1 MNQLLESTNFHN
13 YSSVV
18 QLLSDRAIA
27 QTHAHAFT
35 FLEDGESQEITV
47 TYQELDRR
55 SRQIAAQLQA
65 LGLEGE
71 RALLLYPSGLD
82 YLAAFFG
89 CLYAGVIAVPAYPP
103 QNQRKTPRIQAI
115 VADAQPAI
123 SAKPR
128 HCAIALTTKTLLP
141 KMQSLLEGLQ
151 WLATDD
157 LESGIEANWRKPKLE
172 QDTIAFLQYT
182 SGSTG
187 TPKGV
192 MVSHGNL
199 LHNAAM
205 TYRWMGHSPESK
217 FVSWLPIYHDM
228 GLIGGIL
235 QPLYGDFPCVL
246 MSPTAFL
253 QRPYRWLQAISRY
266 GGTTSGAPNFAY
278 DLCAQKIT
286 EEQRADLDL
295 SSWQVAFNG
304 AEPIRYETL
313 ERFSN
318 TFADCGFRKEAF
330 YPCYGMAEATL
341 LVAGGDKETEYKTKT
356 VNKEAL
362 AEDRIVEAL
371 EESDSQVLVGCGRSI
386 GGQEVIIVNPDSF
399 VVCEHNHVGEIWV
412 RGDSVAK
419 GYWQRVEETEEV
431 FHAKTFILEWGQ
443 RRKGGDFKVG
453 RSQKISDM
461 GELGDEELDVNFLP
475 ISPRAFPC
483 AYRRRGV
490 ARLSPHLPNNN
501 NDQSVKQNHF
511 LRTGDLGFLDEAGE
525 LFVTGRL
532 KDLII
537 IRGRNL
543 YPQDIELTAERS
555 HKALRLGSNAAFTVE
570 VENEERLVIVQELEF
585 RAKPNL
591 EEVIAAIRQGVTET
605 HEIQVYGVV
614 LIKAGSI
621 SKTSSGK
628 IQRRATRNLF
638 LEDKLN
644 IVASSV
650 IESQEFT
657 HKIVE
662 LTREELLQQSPNEA
676 QLLLETYLHSHFARI
691 LKRSPQDIDLD
702 NSLTALGMDSLKV
715 FELKNQL
722 EADLEINIAIADLF
736 SGLTM
741 RSLVTKI
748 LVQLKSDR
756 VTESI
761 SLKPVITNTNTH
773 PVSFAQA
780 RLWFLDRLQ
789 TGNPAY
795 NISFAVE
802 IKGKLE
808 IYRLESSLDQV
819 ITRQEILRTSFSTA
833 DGKPVQVIHPEF
845 PVTLSVVDALESEV
859 KSITTE
865 AHQQPFDLTQLPLI
879 RLKLLKLGSEKHIL
893 LLTMHHI
900 IADGLSAEVFVNE
913 VAQLYQGLSLPDLSI
928 QYKDVVYWQRQL
940 DREQQLINYWQEK
953 LNGAAPLLQLPTDKP
968 RPAVQSYQGKSQSW
982 EIPSTL
988 TKELQ
993 SLAQKEGVTLFM
1005 LLLAAFKTLLYRY
1018 TGQEDILVGSPIA
1031 NRNHE
1036 KLKDL
1041 IGFFVNTLVLRTNLA
1056 DNPSFSELL
1065 AQIRQ
1070 VALEAYAHQD
1080 LPFDK
1085 LVEVLQPTRDLSYTP
1100 LFQVMF
1106 ALQDAPKLAT
1116 IPGLSLKE
1124 FKVAP
1129 EIAQFDL
1136 SVCIENTADK
1146 LIATFEY
1153 NTDLF
1158 DDATITRMVSH
1169 YQNLLTGI
1177 VTNPQAKLSEL
1188 PLLSEREKQQ
1198 LLVDWNP
1205 PLIDYSQDISI
1216 QQLFEQQ
1223 VEQNPDAVAVSQ
1235 RGLGRG
1241 FQAPEPSS
1249 GDSPLAFPYE
1259 RLAVIF
1265 NNQQLTYK
1273 QLNEQANQLANYLQ
1287 EIGVKPEVLVGVYLE
1302 RSVET
1307 FIAVLAV
1314 IKAGGAYLPLDPE
1327 YPQER
1332 VAWMLKDAKPLV
1344 ILSQEYLKEK
1354 LADSIANIIYLDTEW
1369 DNIARQSKEN
1379 LPVQTTPENAV
1390 YTIYTSGSTGKPK
1403 GVVCTYGGLVNTY
1416 LAWQQANLLPV
1427 GDDNCYL
1434 QMASFSFDVFTGDL
1448 IKALCSG
1455 AKLVICPKELLLE
1468 PKKLYQLM
1476 VQEKITCADFVPAV
1490 LNNLV
1495 DYLERTNQDLT
1506 FMKLLIVGSDCW
1518 YVKDCQRVKNLCGS
1532 NTKLINA
1539 YGVSE
1544 ATIDSTYFE
1553 IDELNLSSDHLVSI
1567 GCPFPHTQIY
1577 LLDNNLQPVPV
1588 GVWGEIYLG
1597 GSSLARGYLNN
1608 PELTKEKFIS
1618 NPFTVNNNHSSL
1630 LPHFPTPLLYKT
1642 GDKARYLADGNIEFL
1657 ERVDNQIKIR
1667 GFRIELTEIETV
1679 INQYPNIKQ
1688 GIVIAKEDA
1697 SSNKYLVA
1705 YLVLNETE
1713 INREIVIEQ
1722 LRNYLKDKLPDYMI
1736 PVAWQVLTELPLTT
1750 NGKIDRLALKNIKIQ
1765 NKEATLTL
1773 TSSKQERIIL
1783 EIWQEILQRENI
1795 GVNDNFFDV
1804 GGHSLLLAQVQEKL
1818 EKSFSTNIAITDLF
1832 KYPTISSLANYLS
1845 QQDDLSASK
1854 TNTKEISDHAVP
1866 RLRRDR
1872 INKQKAA
1879 LARRKQLKGARK

>member
-1 MNQLLESTNFHN
+1 MNQLIHNHLKNFHN

-18 QLLSDRAIA
+18 QLLSDRSSQQSNAN
-27 QTHAHAFT
+27 AFT
-35 FLEDGESQEITV
+35 FLEDGESRETAV

-115 VADAQPAI
+115 VADARP
-123 SAKPR
+123 
-128 HCAIALTTKTLLP
+128 AIALTTKMLLP
-141 KMQSLLEGLQ
+141 KMQSLLGGLQ

-157 LESGIEANWRKPKLE
+157 LSAIEANWQKPNLE
-172 QDTIAFLQYT
+172 RDTIAFLQYT

-205 TYRWMGHSPESK
+205 TYRWMGHSPKSK
-217 FVSWLPIYHDM
+217 FISWLPIYHDM

-235 QPLYGDFPCVL
+235 QPLYGGFPCVL

-278 DLCAQKIT
+278 DLCVQKIT
-286 EEQRADLDL
+286 DEQRADLDL

-313 ERFSN
+313 ERFSK
-318 TFADCGFRKEAF
+318 TFADCGFRREAF

-341 LVAGGDKETEYKTKT
+341 LVAGGDKETEYQTKA
-356 VNKEAL
+356 VDKEAL

-371 EESDSQVLVGCGRSI
+371 EESDSQVLVGCGKSI
-386 GGQEVIIVNPDSF
+386 PGQEVIIVNPDLF
-399 VVCEHNHVGEIWV
+399 TVCERDRVGEIWV
-412 RGDSVAK
+412 RGNSVAK
-419 GYWQRVEETEEV
+419 GYWQRVEETRE
-431 FHAKTFILEWGQ
+431 TFQ
-443 RRKGGDFKVG
+443 AC
-453 RSQKISDM
+453 
-461 GELGDEELDVNFLP
+461 LGKE
-475 ISPRAFPC
+475 
-483 AYRRRGV
+483 Y
-490 ARLSPHLPNNN
+490 
-501 NDQSVKQNHF
+501 F
-511 LRTGDLGFLDEAGE
+511 LRTGDLGFLDENGE

-543 YPQDIELTAERS
+543 YPQDIELTAQRS

-570 VENEERLVIVQELEF
+570 IKNEERLVIVQELEF

-591 EEVIAAIRQGVTET
+591 EEVIATIRQGVTEA
-605 HEIQVYGVV
+605 HEIEVYGVV

-621 SKTSSGK
+621 PKTSSGK

-638 LEDKLN
+638 LEDKLS

-650 IESQEFT
+650 VESREFT
-657 HKIVE
+657 NNIVE
-662 LTREELLQQSPNEA
+662 LTKQELLQQSSDEA
-676 QLLLETYLHSHFARI
+676 QSLLETYLRSHFARI

-702 NSLTALGMDSLKV
+702 ISLTALGMDSLRV

-722 EADLEINIAIADLF
+722 EADLGISIAIADLF

-748 LVQLKSDR
+748 LVQLKSDDA
-756 VTESI
+756 TESI
-761 SLKPVITNTNTH
+761 SLKPVISNSNIH

-808 IYRLESSLDQV
+808 VNRLESSIDRV
-819 ITRQEILRTSFSTA
+819 IARQEILRTSFSTV
-833 DGKPVQVIHPEF
+833 DGKPVQVIHPES
-845 PVTLSVVDALESEV
+845 PVTLSVVDISPPTPQAWGKQESEV
-859 KSITTE
+859 KSITTKE
-865 AHQQPFDLTQLPLI
+865 HQQPFDLTQLPLI
-879 RLKLLKLGSEKHIL
+879 RLKLLKLGTEKHIL

-913 VAQLYQGLSLPDLSI
+913 VSQLYQGLSLPELPI
-928 QYKDVVYWQRQL
+928 QYKDVVYWQQQL
-940 DREQQLINYWQEK
+940 DREGKLIDYWQQK

-968 RPAVQSYQGKSQSW
+968 RLSVQSYQGKSQSW
-982 EIPSTL
+982 EIPSSL
-988 TKELQ
+988 SKELQ
-993 SLAQKEGVTLFM
+993 SLAQREGVTLFM

-1018 TGQEDILVGSPIA
+1018 TGQEDIIVGSPIA

-1041 IGFFVNTLVLRTNLA
+1041 IGFFVNTLVLRINLA
-1056 DNPSFSELL
+1056 ENPSLLELL

-1085 LVEVLQPTRDLSYTP
+1085 LVEALKPTRDLSYTP

-1106 ALQDAPKLAT
+1106 ALQDAPKLAI

-1124 FKVAP
+1124 FKVDP
-1129 EIAQFDL
+1129 QIAQFDL
-1136 SVCIENTADK
+1136 SVCIEKTADK

-1169 YQNLLTGI
+1169 YQNLLAGI
-1177 VTNPQAKLSEL
+1177 VINPQAKLSKL
-1188 PLLSEREKQQ
+1188 PLLSDREKQQ
-1198 LLVDWNP
+1198 LLVEWNTN
-1205 PLIDYSQDISI
+1205 LIDRSQASI
-1216 QQLFEQQ
+1216 QELFEQQ
-1223 VEQNPDAVAVSQ
+1223 VAQNPDAVAV
-1235 RGLGRG
+1235 
-1241 FQAPEPSS
+1241 
-1249 GDSPLAFPYE
+1249 
-1259 RLAVIF
+1259 VF
-1265 NNQQLTYK
+1265 NNQQLTYRE
-1273 QLNEQANQLANYLQ
+1273 LNGRANQLANYLQ
-1287 EIGVKPEVLVGVYLE
+1287 KFGVKPEVLVGVYLE
-1302 RSVET
+1302 RSIET

-1314 IKAGGAYLPLDPE
+1314 IKAGGAYLPLAPE

-1332 VAWMLKDAKPLV
+1332 IAWMLKDAKPFV

-1354 LADSIANIIYLDTEW
+1354 LAGSSIKIIYLDTKW
-1369 DNIARQSKEN
+1369 DDIDRQSKEN
-1379 LPVQTTPENAV
+1379 LPIQTTPENAV

-1416 LAWQQANLLPV
+1416 LAWQKANLLPA

-1455 AKLVICPKELLLE
+1455 ARLVICPKELLLH
-1468 PKKLYQLM
+1468 PKQLYQLM
-1476 VQEKITCADFVPAV
+1476 VHEKITCADFVPAV

-1495 DYLERTNQDLT
+1495 DYLERTDRDLA
-1506 FMKLLIVGSDCW
+1506 FVKLLIVGSDRW
-1518 YVKDCQRVKNLCGS
+1518 YVKDCQRVKKLCGS

-1553 IDELNLSSDHLVSI
+1553 IDELNLSSDRLVPI
-1567 GCPFPHTQIY
+1567 GRPFPNTQIF
-1577 LLDNNLQPVPV
+1577 LLDNNLQPVPI

-1608 PELTKEKFIS
+1608 SELTKEKFID
-1618 NPFTVNNNHSSL
+1618 NPFSNQQSTINNQR
-1630 LPHFPTPLLYKT
+1630 LYKT
-1642 GDKARYLADGNIEFL
+1642 GDKARYLPDGNIEFL
-1657 ERVDNQIKIR
+1657 ERIDNQVKIR
-1667 GFRIELTEIETV
+1667 GFRIELTEIETA
-1679 INQYPNIKQ
+1679 INQYSSIKQ
-1688 GIVIAKEDA
+1688 GVVIAKEDT
-1697 SSNKYLVA
+1697 SSSKYLVA

-1713 INREIVIEQ
+1713 TNREIVIDR
-1722 LRNYLKDKLPDYMI
+1722 LRNYLKEKLPDYMI
-1736 PVAWQVLTELPLTT
+1736 PVVWQVITELPLTA
-1750 NGKIDRLALKNIKIQ
+1750 NGKIDRLALQNIKVQ
-1765 NKEATLTL
+1765 NKQATLAL
-1773 TSSKQERIIL
+1773 TSNKQERIIL
-1783 EIWQEILQRENI
+1783 GIWQQILERDNI
-1795 GVNDNFFDV
+1795 DLNDNFFDV

-1818 EKSFSTNIAITDLF
+1818 EKSLSINIAITDLF
-1832 KYPTISSLANYLS
+1832 KYPSVSSLANYLN
-1845 QQDDLSASK
+1845 QEANDLL
-1854 TNTKEISDHAVP
+1854 TNRGLAIGEERSDRAEQISN
-1866 RLRRDR
+1866 R
-1872 INKQKAA
+1872 INKRKAA
-1879 LARRKQLKGARK
+1879 LARRKQFK

>member
-1 MNQLLESTNFHN
+1 
-13 YSSVV
+13 
-18 QLLSDRAIA
+18 
-27 QTHAHAFT
+27 
-35 FLEDGESQEITV
+35 
-47 TYQELDRR
+47 
-55 SRQIAAQLQA
+55 
-65 LGLEGE
+65 
-71 RALLLYPSGLD
+71 
-82 YLAAFFG
+82 
-89 CLYAGVIAVPAYPP
+89 
-103 QNQRKTPRIQAI
+103 
-115 VADAQPAI
+115 
-123 SAKPR
+123 
-128 HCAIALTTKTLLP
+128 
-141 KMQSLLEGLQ
+141 MQSLLTNLQ
-151 WLATDD
+151 WLTTDN
-157 LESGIEANWRKPKLE
+157 LEVGIESNWQQANIER
-172 QDTIAFLQYT
+172 DTIAFLQYT

-205 TYRWMGHSPESK
+205 TYRWMGHSPKSK

-235 QPLYGDFPCVL
+235 QPLYGGFPCVL

-278 DLCAQKIT
+278 DLCVQKIT
-286 EEQRADLDL
+286 EEQRATLDL

-313 ERFSN
+313 KRFSK
-318 TFADCGFRKEAF
+318 TFAECGFRKEAF

-341 LVAGGDKETEYKTKT
+341 LVTGGNKETEYKTKT
-356 VNKEAL
+356 VDKLAL

-371 EESDSQVLVGCGRSI
+371 EESDSQVLVGCGKSI
-386 GGQEVIIVNPDSF
+386 PGQEIVIVNPDLF
-399 VVCEHNHVGEIWV
+399 TFCEHNHVGEIWV

-419 GYWQRVEETEEV
+419 GYWQRVEETRE
-431 FHAKTFILEWGQ
+431 TFQACFGKE
-443 RRKGGDFKVG
+443 
-453 RSQKISDM
+453 
-461 GELGDEELDVNFLP
+461 
-475 ISPRAFPC
+475 
-483 AYRRRGV
+483 Y
-490 ARLSPHLPNNN
+490 
-501 NDQSVKQNHF
+501 F
-511 LRTGDLGFLDEAGE
+511 LRTGDLGFLDEDEE

-570 VENEERLVIVQELEF
+570 IQNEERLVIVQELEF
-585 RAKPNL
+585 REKPNL
-591 EEVIAAIRQGVTET
+591 EEVIVAIRQGVTES
-605 HEIQVYGVV
+605 HEIEVYGVV

-621 SKTSSGK
+621 PKTSSGK

-638 LEDKLN
+638 LEDKLS

-650 IESQEFT
+650 IESEEFNN
-657 HKIVE
+657 KIVE

-676 QLLLETYLHSHFARI
+676 QSLLEAYLHFHFARI
-691 LKRSPQDIDLD
+691 LQRSSQDIDLD
-702 NSLTALGMDSLKV
+702 SSLTALGMDSLRV

-722 EADLEINIAIADLF
+722 EADLGINIAIADWF

-808 IYRLESSLDQV
+808 VNRLESSIDRV
-819 ITRQEILRTSFSTA
+819 IARQEILRTSFSTV
-833 DGKPVQVIHPEF
+833 DGKPVQVINPELQ
-845 PVTLSVVDALESEV
+845 VTLSVVDALGSEV
-859 KSITTE
+859 KSITTK

-879 RLKLLKLGSEKHIL
+879 RLKLLRLEAEKHIL

-913 VAQLYQGLSLPDLSI
+913 VAQLYQGLSIPELPI

-940 DREQQLINYWQEK
+940 DREQQLIAYWQQK
-953 LNGAAPLLQLPTDKP
+953 LNDAPPLLQLPTDKP

-982 EIPSTL
+982 EIPSSL
-988 TKELQ
+988 SKELQ
-993 SLAQKEGVTLFM
+993 SLAQREGVTLFM
-1005 LLLAAFKTLLYRY
+1005 LLLAAFKTLLYHY
-1018 TGQEDILVGSPIA
+1018 TGQEDIIVGSPIA

-1041 IGFFVNTLVLRTNLA
+1041 IGFFVNTLVLRSNLA
-1056 DNPSFSELL
+1056 ANPSFSELL

-1106 ALQDAPKLAT
+1106 ALQDAPKLTT

-1124 FKVAP
+1124 FKVDP
-1129 EIAQFDL
+1129 QIAQFDL
-1136 SVCIENTADK
+1136 SVSIENKVDK

-1158 DDATITRMVSH
+1158 DDATISIMVSH
-1169 YQNLLTGI
+1169 YHNLLAGI
-1177 VTNPQAKLSEL
+1177 VINPQAKLSAL
-1188 PLLSEREKQQ
+1188 PLLSEQEKQQ
-1198 LLVDWNP
+1198 LLVEWNP
-1205 PLIDYSQDISI
+1205 NLIDNSQTSI

-1223 VEQNPDAVAVSQ
+1223 VAQNPDSV
-1235 RGLGRG
+1235 
-1241 FQAPEPSS
+1241 
-1249 GDSPLAFPYE
+1249 
-1259 RLAVIF
+1259 AVIF
-1265 NNQQLTYK
+1265 NNQQLTYR
-1273 QLNEQANQLANYLQ
+1273 QLNERANQLANYLQ
-1287 EIGVKPEVLVGVYLE
+1287 QIGVKPEVLVGVYLE
-1302 RSVET
+1302 RSLAIFV
-1307 FIAVLAV
+1307 AVLAI
-1314 IKAGGAYLPLDPE
+1314 IKAGGAYLPLAPE

-1332 VAWMLKDAKPLV
+1332 ITWMLEDAKPLV
-1344 ILSQEYLKEK
+1344 ILSQQYLKEK
-1354 LADSIANIIYLDTEW
+1354 LADSTANIIYLDTEW

-1416 LAWQQANLLPV
+1416 LAWQKTNLLPA

-1455 AKLVICPKELLLE
+1455 ARLVICPKELLLE

-1476 VQEKITCADFVPAV
+1476 VQEKINCADFVPAV
-1490 LNNLV
+1490 LNHLV
-1495 DYLERTNQDLT
+1495 DYLELTNQNLT
-1506 FMKLLIVGSDCW
+1506 FMKLLIVGSDRW
-1518 YVKDCQRVKNLCGS
+1518 YVKDCQRVKKMCGS

-1553 IDELNLSSDHLVSI
+1553 IDELNLSSDALVPI
-1567 GCPFPHTQIY
+1567 GSPFPHTQIY
-1577 LLDNNLQPVPV
+1577 LLDNNLQPVSI

-1608 PELTKEKFIS
+1608 PELTKEKFIN
-1618 NPFTVNNNHSSL
+1618 NPFSNQKLTINNQR
-1630 LPHFPTPLLYKT
+1630 LYKT
-1642 GDKARYLADGNIEFL
+1642 GDKARYLPNGNIEFL
-1657 ERVDNQIKIR
+1657 ERVDNQVKIR
-1667 GFRIELTEIETV
+1667 GFRIELTEIETA
-1679 INQYPNIKQ
+1679 INQYSSIKQ
-1688 GIVIAKEDA
+1688 AVVVAKKDT

-1713 INREIVIEQ
+1713 INREIVIEK
-1722 LRNYLKDKLPDYMI
+1722 LRNYLKEKLPDYMI
-1736 PVAWQVLTELPLTT
+1736 PVAWEVLTELPLTT
-1750 NGKIDRLALKNIKIQ
+1750 NGKIDRLALQNIKIQ
-1765 NKEATLTL
+1765 NQQAAIAL
-1773 TSSKQERIIL
+1773 TSNKQEKIIL
-1783 EIWQEILQRENI
+1783 AIWQELLQRENI

-1818 EKSFSTNIAITDLF
+1818 EQSFAINIAITDLF
-1832 KYPTISSLANYLS
+1832 KYPSISSLANYLS
-1845 QQDDLSASK
+1845 QQENDLLATK
-1854 TNTKEISDHAVP
+1854 NNTEAIN
-1866 RLRRDR
+1866 DR
-1872 INKQKAA
+1872 IDKQKAA
-1879 LARRKQLKGARK
+1879 LARRKKLKGARK

>member
-1 MNQLLESTNFHN
+1 MNQLIHNHSKNFHN
-13 YSSVV
+13 YSSVA
-18 QLLSDRAIA
+18 QLLSDRSS
-27 QTHAHAFT
+27 QQPHANAFT
-35 FLEDGESQEITV
+35 FLEDGESQETTV
-47 TYQELDRR
+47 TYQELEHR
-55 SRQIAAQLQA
+55 SRQIAVQLQA
-65 LGLEGE
+65 LGLEGK
-71 RALLLYPSGLD
+71 RALLLYHSGLD

-89 CLYAGVIAVPAYPP
+89 CIYAGVIAVPAYPP
-103 QNQRKTPRIQAI
+103 HNQRKTPRIKAI
-115 VADAQPAI
+115 VADAQP
-123 SAKPR
+123 
-128 HCAIALTTKTLLP
+128 AIALTTKTLLP
-141 KMQSLLEGLQ
+141 RMQSLLGDLQ
-151 WLATDD
+151 WLATDS
-157 LESGIEANWRKPKLE
+157 LEVGIEANWQEPNLVR
-172 QDTIAFLQYT
+172 DTIAFLQYT

-205 TYRWMGHSPESK
+205 TYRCMGHSSESK

-235 QPLYGDFPCVL
+235 QPLYGGFPCVL

-253 QRPYRWLQAISRY
+253 QRPYRWLKAISRY

-278 DLCAQKIT
+278 ELCVQKIT
-286 EEQRADLDL
+286 PEQRADLDL

-304 AEPIRYETL
+304 AEPVRYETL

-318 TFADCGFRKEAF
+318 TFADCGFRREAF

-341 LVAGGDKETEYKTKT
+341 LVAGGDKNSRYKTKT
-356 VNKEAL
+356 VDKEAL
-362 AEDRIVEAL
+362 AKDRIVKAL
-371 EESDSQVLVGCGRSI
+371 KESDSRVLVGCGKSI
-386 GGQEVIIVNPDSF
+386 RDREIVIVNPNSF

-419 GYWQRVEETEEV
+419 GYWQRVEETKE
-431 FHAKTFILEWGQ
+431 TFQ
-443 RRKGGDFKVG
+443 AC
-453 RSQKISDM
+453 
-461 GELGDEELDVNFLP
+461 LGKE
-475 ISPRAFPC
+475 
-483 AYRRRGV
+483 Y
-490 ARLSPHLPNNN
+490 
-501 NDQSVKQNHF
+501 F
-511 LRTGDLGFLDEAGE
+511 LRTGDLGFLDEDRE

-537 IRGRNL
+537 VRGRNL
-543 YPQDIELTAERS
+543 YPQDIELTAQRS
-555 HKALRLGSNAAFTVE
+555 HKALRLASNAAFTVE
-570 VENEERLVIVQELEF
+570 VDNEERLVIVQELEF

-591 EEVIAAIRQGVTET
+591 EEVIAAIRQGVTEA
-605 HEIQVYGVV
+605 HEIEVYGVV

-621 SKTSSGK
+621 PKTSSGK

-644 IVASSV
+644 IVASNV

-662 LTREELLQQSPNEA
+662 LTREELLQQSSDEA
-676 QLLLETYLHSHFARI
+676 QLLLETYLRSHFARI
-691 LKRSPQDIDLD
+691 LQRSPQDIDLD
-702 NSLTALGMDSLKV
+702 SSLTALGMDSLKV

-722 EADLEINIAIADLF
+722 EADLGIDIAIADLF

-748 LVQLKSDR
+748 LVQLQTDN
-756 VTESI
+756 VTESV
-761 SLKPVITNTNTH
+761 SLKPVITNNNIH

-808 IYRLESSLDQV
+808 VNRLESSIDRV
-819 ITRQEILRTSFSTA
+819 IARQEILRTSFSTA
-833 DGKPVQVIHPEF
+833 DGKPVQVIHPEL

-859 KSITTE
+859 ESITIE

-879 RLKLLKLGSEKHIL
+879 RLKLLKLGAKHYIL

-900 IADGLSAEVFVNE
+900 IADGLSAEVFVRE
-913 VAQLYQGLSLPDLSI
+913 VAQLYQGLSIPELPI

-940 DREQQLINYWQEK
+940 DREGKLIDYWQQK
-953 LNGAAPLLQLPTDKP
+953 LNGAPPLLQLPTDKP

-982 EIPSTL
+982 EIPSSL
-988 TKELQ
+988 SKELQ
-993 SLAQKEGVTLFM
+993 SLAQGEGVTLFM

-1041 IGFFVNTLVLRTNLA
+1041 IGFLVNTLVLRSNLVG
-1056 DNPSFSELL
+1056 NPSFSELL
-1065 AQIRQ
+1065 SRIRQ

-1106 ALQDAPKLAT
+1106 ALQDAPKLAS

-1124 FKVAP
+1124 FKVDP
-1129 EIAQFDL
+1129 QIAQFDL

-1169 YQNLLTGI
+1169 YQNLLAGI
-1177 VTNPQAKLSEL
+1177 VINPQAKLSEL
-1188 PLLSEREKQQ
+1188 PLLSDREKQQ
-1198 LLVDWNP
+1198 LLVEWNP
-1205 PLIDYSQDISI
+1205 NLIDNSQTSI

-1223 VEQNPDAVAVSQ
+1223 VEQNPDSVAVV
-1235 RGLGRG
+1235 
-1241 FQAPEPSS
+1241 F
-1249 GDSPLAFPYE
+1249 DD
-1259 RLAVIF
+1259 
-1265 NNQQLTYK
+1265 QQLTYGE
-1273 QLNEQANQLANYLQ
+1273 LNERANQLANYLQ
-1287 EIGVKPEVLVGVYLE
+1287 KIGIKPEVLFGVYLE
-1302 RSVET
+1302 RSLEV

-1314 IKAGGAYLPLDPE
+1314 IKTGAVYLPLNPE

-1332 VAWMLKDAKPLV
+1332 IAWMLEDAKPLV
-1344 ILSQEYLKEK
+1344 ILSQEYFKEK
-1354 LADSIANIIYLDTEW
+1354 LADLTAKIIYLDTEW
-1369 DNIARQSKEN
+1369 DDIARQSKEN

-1416 LAWQQANLLPV
+1416 LAWQQAKLLPA

-1434 QMASFSFDVFTGDL
+1434 QIASFSFDVFTGDL

-1476 VQEKITCADFVPAV
+1476 VQQKITCADFVPAV

-1495 DYLERTNQDLT
+1495 DYLERTHQNLA
-1506 FMKLLIVGSDCW
+1506 FMKLLIVGSDRW
-1518 YVKDCQRVKNLCGS
+1518 YVRDCQRVKNLCDS

-1553 IDELNLSSDHLVSI
+1553 IEGELPLSLTKSDYPKGTLRDRLVPI
-1567 GCPFPHTQIY
+1567 GRPFSNTQIY
-1577 LLDNNLQPVPV
+1577 LLDNNLQPVTI
-1588 GVWGEIYLG
+1588 GAWGEIYLG

-1608 PELTKEKFIS
+1608 LELTQEKFIS
-1618 NPFTVNNNHSSL
+1618 NPFCS
-1630 LPHFPTPLLYKT
+1630 
-1642 GDKARYLADGNIEFL
+1642 
-1657 ERVDNQIKIR
+1657 
-1667 GFRIELTEIETV
+1667 
-1679 INQYPNIKQ
+1679 
-1688 GIVIAKEDA
+1688 
-1697 SSNKYLVA
+1697 
-1705 YLVLNETE
+1705 
-1713 INREIVIEQ
+1713 
-1722 LRNYLKDKLPDYMI
+1722 
-1736 PVAWQVLTELPLTT
+1736 
-1750 NGKIDRLALKNIKIQ
+1750 
-1765 NKEATLTL
+1765 
-1773 TSSKQERIIL
+1773 
-1783 EIWQEILQRENI
+1783 
-1795 GVNDNFFDV
+1795 
-1804 GGHSLLLAQVQEKL
+1804 
-1818 EKSFSTNIAITDLF
+1818 
-1832 KYPTISSLANYLS
+1832 
-1845 QQDDLSASK
+1845 
-1854 TNTKEISDHAVP
+1854 
-1866 RLRRDR
+1866 
-1872 INKQKAA
+1872 
-1879 LARRKQLKGARK
+1879 

>member
-1 MNQLLESTNFHN
+1 MNQLIHNHSKNFHN

-18 QLLSDRAIA
+18 QLLSDRSS
-27 QTHAHAFT
+27 QQAHVNAFT
-35 FLEDGESQEITV
+35 FLEDGESQETTV
-47 TYQELDRR
+47 TYRELDRR
-55 SRQIAAQLQA
+55 SRQIAAQLQT
-65 LGLEGE
+65 LDLEGE

-103 QNQRKTPRIQAI
+103 QNQRKTPRIKAITTDARPAI
-115 VADAQPAI
+115 V
-123 SAKPR
+123 
-128 HCAIALTTKTLLP
+128 LTTKTLLP
-141 KMQSLLEGLQ
+141 KMQSLLGDLQ

-157 LESGIEANWRKPKLE
+157 LELGIEENWQKPKLE
-172 QDTIAFLQYT
+172 RDTIAFLQYT

-192 MVSHGNL
+192 MVSHVNL

-205 TYRWMGHSPESK
+205 TYCWMGHSPESK

-235 QPLYGDFPCVL
+235 QPLYGGFSCVL

-278 DLCAQKIT
+278 DLCVQKIT
-286 EEQRADLDL
+286 EEQRAALDL

-318 TFADCGFRKEAF
+318 TFAECGFQREAF

-341 LVAGGDKETEYKTKT
+341 LVAGGDKETEYQTKAVDKMT
-356 VNKEAL
+356 L
-362 AEDRIVEAL
+362 AENRIVEAL
-371 EESDSQVLVGCGRSI
+371 EESDSQVLVGCGKSI
-386 GGQEVIIVNPDSF
+386 PGQEIIIVNPDLF
-399 VVCEHNHVGEIWV
+399 TVCEHDRVGEIWV
-412 RGDSVAK
+412 SGDSVAK
-419 GYWQRVEETEEV
+419 GYWQKVEETKET
-431 FHAKTFILEWGQ
+431 FHAERCDPAEFLIRKGMRTEQ
-443 RRKGGDFKVG
+443 RRKEGRGGEKRKDFKVK
-453 RSQKISDM
+453 RSQKIS
-461 GELGDEELDVNFLP
+461 
-475 ISPRAFPC
+475 
-483 AYRRRGV
+483 GV
-490 ARLSPHLPNNN
+490 KR
-501 NDQSVKQNHF
+501 NHF
-511 LRTGDLGFLDEAGE
+511 LRTGDLGFLDEDGE

-543 YPQDIELTAERS
+543 YPQDIELTVERS
-555 HKALRLGSNAAFTVE
+555 HDALRLASNAAFTVE

-605 HEIQVYGVV
+605 HEIEVYGVV

-621 SKTSSGK
+621 PKTSSGK

-644 IVASSV
+644 IVATSV
-650 IESQEFT
+650 IEPQEFT

-662 LTREELLQQSPNEA
+662 LTREELLQQSSDEA
-676 QLLLETYLHSHFARI
+676 QLLLEAYLHYHFARI

-702 NSLTALGMDSLKV
+702 SPLTALGMDSLRV

-722 EADLEINIAIADLF
+722 EADFGIDIAIADLF

-748 LVQLKSDR
+748 LVQLESDD

-761 SLKPVITNTNTH
+761 SLKPVITNNNIH

-802 IKGKLE
+802 IEGKLE
-808 IYRLESSLDQV
+808 VNRLESSVNRV
-819 ITRQEILRTSFSTA
+819 IARQEILRTSFSTA
-833 DGKPVQVIHPEF
+833 DGKPVQVIHPEL
-845 PVTLSVVDALESEV
+845 PVTLSIVDVLESEV
-859 KSITTE
+859 KSITTKE
-865 AHQQPFDLTQLPLI
+865 HQQPFDLTQLPLI
-879 RLKLLKLGSEKHIL
+879 KLKLLRLEAEKYIL

-928 QYKDVVYWQRQL
+928 QYKDVVYWQQQL
-940 DREQQLINYWQEK
+940 DREGKLIDYWQQK

-982 EIPSTL
+982 EIPSSL
-988 TKELQ
+988 TKQLQ
-993 SLAQKEGVTLFM
+993 SLAQREGVTLFM

-1018 TGQEDILVGSPIA
+1018 TEQEDIIVGSPIA

-1041 IGFFVNTLVLRTNLA
+1041 IGFFVNTLVLRSNLA
-1056 DNPSFSELL
+1056 ANPSFSELL

-1106 ALQDAPKLAT
+1106 ALQDAPRLAT
-1116 IPGLSLKE
+1116 IPSLSLKE
-1124 FKVAP
+1124 FKVDP
-1129 EIAQFDL
+1129 QIAQFDL

-1169 YQNLLTGI
+1169 YQNLLAGI
-1177 VTNPQAKLSEL
+1177 VINPQAKLSEL

-1198 LLVDWNP
+1198 LLVEWNP
-1205 PLIDYSQDISI
+1205 NLIDRSQASI
-1216 QQLFEQQ
+1216 QQLFENQ
-1223 VEQNPDAVAVSQ
+1223 VEQNPDAVAII
-1235 RGLGRG
+1235 LN
-1241 FQAPEPSS
+1241 
-1249 GDSPLAFPYE
+1249 D
-1259 RLAVIF
+1259 
-1265 NNQQLTYK
+1265 QQLTYGE
-1273 QLNEQANQLANYLQ
+1273 LNKRANQLANYLQ

-1302 RSVET
+1302 RSLET
-1307 FIAVLAV
+1307 FIAILAV
-1314 IKAGGAYLPLDPE
+1314 IKAGGAYLPLDPQ
-1327 YPQER
+1327 YPNER
-1332 VAWMLKDAKPLV
+1332 IAWMLKNAKPFV
-1344 ILSQEYLKEK
+1344 ILSQEYLKDK
-1354 LADSIANIIYLDTEW
+1354 LADSSIKIIYLDNKW
-1369 DNIARQSKEN
+1369 DDIVRQNKEN
-1379 LPVQTTPENAV
+1379 LPIQTIPENAI

-1416 LAWQQANLLPV
+1416 LAWQKANLLPA
-1427 GDDNCYL
+1427 GNDNCYL

-1468 PKKLYQLM
+1468 PKKLYRLM
-1476 VQEKITCADFVPAV
+1476 VDEKITCADFVPAV

-1495 DYLERTNQDLT
+1495 DYLEKSERNLT

-1518 YVKDCQRVKNLCGS
+1518 YIKDCRRVKNLCGS

-1553 IDELNLSSDHLVSI
+1553 IDRLNLSGDRLVPI
-1567 GCPFPHTQIY
+1567 GRPFPNTQVY
-1577 LLDNNLQPVPV
+1577 LLDNNLQSVPI

-1608 PELTKEKFIS
+1608 SKLNKERFIS
-1618 NPFTVNNNHSSL
+1618 NPFSVNSNNFTSITHSSN
-1630 LPHFPTPLLYKT
+1630 TLLYKT
-1642 GDKARYLADGNIEFL
+1642 GDKARYLSDGNIEFI
-1657 ERVDNQIKIR
+1657 ERVDSQVKVR
-1667 GFRIELTEIETV
+1667 GFRIELAEIETAIKQYPS
-1679 INQYPNIKQ
+1679 INQ
-1688 GIVIAKEDA
+1688 GVVIAKEDT
-1697 SSNKYLVA
+1697 SKNKFLVA
-1705 YLVLNETE
+1705 YLVFNEAKKDTG
-1713 INREIVIEQ
+1713 IVIEQ
-1722 LRNYLKDKLPDYMI
+1722 LRNYLKDKLPEYMI
-1736 PVAWQVLTELPLTT
+1736 PVAWQVLKELPLTA
-1750 NGKIDRLALKNIKIQ
+1750 NGKIDRLNLQNIKIQ
-1765 NKEATLTL
+1765 NQQAAIAL
-1773 TSSKQERIIL
+1773 TSNKQEKIIL
-1783 EIWQEILQRENI
+1783 SIWQELLQRENI
-1795 GVNDNFFDV
+1795 GLNDNFFDV
-1804 GGHSLLLAQVQEKL
+1804 GGHSLLLAQMQEKL
-1818 EKSFSTNIAITDLF
+1818 EKSFAIDIAITDLF

-1845 QQDDLSASK
+1845 QQENKLLVNNNSTEQVTSR
-1854 TNTKEISDHAVP
+1854 IS
-1866 RLRRDR
+1866 
-1872 INKQKAA
+1872 KQKAA
-1879 LARRKQLKGARK
+1879 LARRKQLKGVKK